1 MACSI
6 KAESFKPLL
15 DQGWIRYSYFSSQG
29 NVSFTKLMLFR
40 KKLRIYV
47 ARTMKEINRIQHLFW
62 IANDIFLFLHMAD
75 LLVYFGTWLFTL
87 FLLGSLNIFYY

>member
-15 DQGWIRYSYFSSQG
+15 DQGWIRYSYFSFYKIDALQ
-29 NVSFTKLMLFR
+29 